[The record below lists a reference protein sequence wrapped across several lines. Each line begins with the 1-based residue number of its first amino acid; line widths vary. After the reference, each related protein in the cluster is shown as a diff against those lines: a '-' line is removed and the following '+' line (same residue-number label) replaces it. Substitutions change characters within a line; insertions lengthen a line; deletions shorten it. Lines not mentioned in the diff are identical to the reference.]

1 MKEKII
7 DILSQNG
14 ISESKILNI
23 YMYGSRVYGTTSEI
37 SDYDFIVI
45 ISSSSKGNYF
55 QIIDGDINI
64 TIYDL
69 PNFIMRLN
77 NHDIDAL
84 ECLFLSDE
92 HKIQENI
99 AIKSNIDL
107 AKLRHSFSKMSSNS
121 WVKAKKKFI
130 VKKDYNPYI
139 GKKSLFHSMRILM
152 FGCQIAKH
160 GKITNYSE
168 ANYVWERLLLMND
181 DYMTISKYFK
191 PGYNA
196 LGTLFR
202 GVAPKNIEND

>member
-23 YMYGSRVYGTTSEI
+23 YMYGSRVYGTASEK
-37 SDYDFIVI
+37 SDHDFIII

-55 QIIDGDINI
+55 QIIDDDINI

-69 PNFIMRLN
+69 PNFIVRLN